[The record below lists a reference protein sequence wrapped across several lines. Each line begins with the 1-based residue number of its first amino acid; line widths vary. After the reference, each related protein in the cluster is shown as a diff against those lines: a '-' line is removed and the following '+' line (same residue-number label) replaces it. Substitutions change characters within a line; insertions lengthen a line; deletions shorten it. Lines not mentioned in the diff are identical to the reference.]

1 MPLCYPPD
9 HTHCM
14 AMMLPEKFI
23 VKDGEIAGC
32 LQFNPHRDTRFPLLY
47 TVKEHPLVVNRH
59 LLQTIYVYIEDT
71 SQGALTKKLA
81 FENSLHIPLG
91 PDDTMSD
98 HGESEIDNGQWY

>member
-1 MPLCYPPD
+1 MTTTPP
-9 HTHCM
+9 
-14 AMMLPEKFI
+14 EEFI

-47 TVKEHPLVVNRH
+47 IVKEHPLVVNSD

-81 FENSLHIPLG
+81 FENSLHVPLG

-98 HGESEIDNGQWY
+98 HGESEIDKGR